1 MKSYRFIFLIL
12 FVGLSIM
19 LYAQPA
25 ERMVQ
30 VIVSPERA
38 DWLYK
43 EGEKV
48 NFKVM
53 VLRCNV
59 PVQNVEIRY
68 EVSEDMMKA

>member
-53 VLRCNV
+53 V
-59 PVQNVEIRY
+59 
-68 EVSEDMMKA
+68 

>member
-43 EGEKV
+43 EEKRLIL
-48 NFKVM
+48 K
-53 VLRCNV
+53 LW
-59 PVQNVEIRY
+59 Y
-68 EVSEDMMKA
+68 

>member
-30 VIVSPERA
+30 VIVLP
-38 DWLYK
+38 
-43 EGEKV
+43 
-48 NFKVM
+48 
-53 VLRCNV
+53 NV
-59 PVQNVEIRY
+59 PIGCIKREKRLILKLWY
-68 EVSEDMMKA
+68 